1 MSAMK
6 QFTIER
12 LDIQNYSTWCK
23 QTTYYLKLH
32 GLWQYVNP
40 EAGKVASEGDA
51 SESAAKN
58 DEALAIIGLLVKE
71 HHLPLLDTCKTAK
84 EAWAALAA
92 WHKADANSNWMLHKR
107 ALNNMRKGADE
118 SLTMYVS
125 RASSIMGDLKSAGR
139 PVDETEVTLSMLLGL
154 NDDYNSIVTFL
165 TAGGGQLTLSGVLLQ
180 LMAIEARLEA
190 AAGHREGDMAAA
202 FMMMKNKSKK
212 ACWNCGKTG
221 HLRSQCRAPMQNM
234 QGTNGN
240 LNNYPAAAAA
250 LRNRCKTE
258 IAL

>member
-6 QFTIER
+6 QFMIEK
-12 LDIQNYSTWCK
+12 LDIQNYPTWCK
-23 QTTYYLKLH
+23 QMTYYLKLQ
-32 GLWQYVNP
+32 GLWQYVSP

-51 SESAAKN
+51 STSAAKN

-92 WHKADANSNWMLHKR
+92 WNKADANSNWMLHKR
-107 ALNNMRKGADE
+107 ALNNLRKGADE

-154 NDDYNSIVTFL
+154 NDDYSAIVTFL
-165 TAGGGQLTLSGVLLQ
+165 TAGGGQLTLSGVLPQ
-180 LMAIEARLEA
+180 LMAIEARLKATE
-190 AAGHREGDMAAA
+190 HRESDTTAA
-202 FMMMKNKSKK
+202 FMMMKNKSNK

-221 HLRSQCRAPMQNM
+221 HLRSQCRALMQNM

-250 LRNRCKTE
+250 LRNRRNTA
-258 IAL
+258 IVL